1 MSSFT
6 LQKRQALFAVV
17 KQKRLERSKILLK
30 KFRSGTAGEIVWSNE
45 KIFTV
50 EMAYNR
56 RNDRI
61 IGRSIKDI
69 PCDQKTVH
77 RIVKPVSV
85 MVWAAVS
92 KSWRFPLIF
101 VDQSA
106 KINAKCYVDDILK
119 PMLEYAKNHFGK
131 DTLWTF
137 QQDGTTSHT
146 TNVTQNWCRDHIPNF
161 WSKEMWPS
169 CSLDLNPMYFLV
181 WSILESKACKKI
193 HHTVY
198 GLKQRS
204 LRQANEIPQE
214 QLHAASEGVHKRL
227 EAVIKYNESHFE

>member
-1 MSSFT
+1 MTRLVNENLKMSSFT

-17 KQKRLERSKILLK
+17 KQKRFERSKILLK
-30 KFRSGTAGEIVWSNE
+30 KFRSGTASKIVWSNE

-92 KSWRFPLIF
+92 KSWRFPPNAMLI
-101 VDQSA
+101 
-106 KINAKCYVDDILK
+106 
-119 PMLEYAKNHFGK
+119 
-131 DTLWTF
+131 TF
-137 QQDGTTSHT
+137 
-146 TNVTQNWCRDHIPNF
+146 
-161 WSKEMWPS
+161 
-169 CSLDLNPMYFLV
+169 
-181 WSILESKACKKI
+181 
-193 HHTVY
+193 
-198 GLKQRS
+198 
-204 LRQANEIPQE
+204 
-214 QLHAASEGVHKRL
+214 
-227 EAVIKYNESHFE
+227 